1 MKQPPKWKFAIMV
14 WIAIFPMITTLQYAL
29 GAQMKDMPIPLR
41 SLIMTLILV
50 PMMVFVMLPLLR
62 KVLGKWLS
70 K

>member
-1 MKQPPKWKFAIMV
+1 MKQPPKWKFAVMV
-14 WIAIFPMITTLQYAL
+14 WIAIYPMITTLQYVL

-50 PMMVFVMLPLLR
+50 PLMVFGMLPLLR
-62 KVLGKWLS
+62 KLLGKWLS

>member
-1 MKQPPKWKFAIMV
+1 MKQPPKWKFAVMV
-14 WIAIFPMITTLQYAL
+14 WIAIYPMITTLQYAL

-62 KVLGKWLS
+62 KILGKWLS